1 LADANRADDEYD
13 NPTLSLPQKEPAVNL
28 FLAEFCGTATLIL
41 LGDGVV
47 AGVLLA
53 KSKANNAG
61 WMVITAG
68 WCFAVICG
76 IFVSKAL
83 GGPGELNPV
92 GPVADL
98 IVNRGPYQK
107 TLELVGGQFCGAFLG
122 AVLVWLHYLPHWAET
137 KDPAFKLGTFCTIPA
152 IRNYPLNF
160 VSEFIAT
167 FALVFIASAVGKA
180 MAVDGLRPPL
190 VGLIVWAVGLSLG
203 GTTGYAINPARDLG
217 PRLAHALLP
226 ITGKG
231 GSDWAYAWVPVLGP
245 FAGGI
250 AAAAVFKLLSASAT

>member
-1 LADANRADDEYD
+1 MAS
-13 NPTLSLPQKEPAVNL
+13 P
-28 FLAEFCGTATLIL
+28 FLGEFCGTLILIL

-53 KSKANNAG
+53 KSKAHNGG
-61 WMVITAG
+61 WIVITAG
-68 WCFAVICG
+68 WAFAVVCG

-92 GPVADL
+92 GPLAGM
-98 IVNRGPYQK
+98 IVSGESARK
-107 TLELVGGQFCGAFLG
+107 TLEVIAGEFSGAFCG

-137 KDPAFKLGTFCTIPA
+137 KDQGAKLAVFCTAPA
-152 IRNYPLNF
+152 IRNYPANF
-160 VSEFIAT
+160 ISEFIAT
-167 FALVFIASAVGKA
+167 FALVFIATAVGNS
-180 MAVDGLRPPL
+180 MAADGLRPPL

-226 ITGKG
+226 IAGKG
-231 GSDWAYAWVPVLGP
+231 GSDWAYAWVPVAGP
-245 FAGGI
+245 FLGGL
-250 AAAAVFKLLSASAT
+250 AAVAVFKLLSS